1 MQITTKRLVNG
12 VVSGF
17 MHDKLQVGSTVK
29 LSPPFG
35 DFNASSV
42 ADNDSIVLISAGI
55 GMTPMKSILQQHG
68 SKVAKAVHVDHAA
81 ETIPFKSYFEA
92 NNKNNLFL
100 FSKTNGHPSAASILE
115 QIEKDIG
122 LKHKYFVCGPTSFMC
137 DVVRALH
144 QANIPA
150 ESIHYEAFAPSLS
163 CPI

>member
-1 MQITTKRLVNG
+1 MQITTKRLING

-17 MHDKLQVGSTVK
+17 MHDKLQIGSTVK

-42 ADNDSIVLISAGI
+42 TASDTLVLISAGI
-55 GMTPMKSILQQHG
+55 GMTPMKSFLQLHRD
-68 SKVAKAVHVDHAA
+68 KVAKAVHIDHDA
-81 ETIPFKSYFEA
+81 ESVPFKTYFEC

-100 FSKTNGHPSAASILE
+100 FSKPNGHPTATAILD
-115 QIEKDIG
+115 QIEKDVG

-137 DVVRALH
+137 DVVRTLH
-144 QANIPA
+144 QANIPP
-150 ESIHYEAFAPSLS
+150 EHIHYEAFAPSLS